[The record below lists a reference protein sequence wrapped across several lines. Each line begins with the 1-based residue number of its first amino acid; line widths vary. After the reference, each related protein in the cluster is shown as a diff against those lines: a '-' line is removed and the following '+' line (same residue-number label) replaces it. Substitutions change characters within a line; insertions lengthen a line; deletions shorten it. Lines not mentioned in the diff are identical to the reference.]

1 MNFQGNLQNNPVF
14 ISFLNQF
21 VLPFCFVLLQP
32 WYQKLQNILNTFKKT
47 CCLLEWLISRQ
58 KNILALLVK
67 TPVIGKEKK
76 GFFFKGG
83 VKKVEL
89 QQEIMWVRK
98 RQFDKDTRDYIL
110 EKTFQTHI
118 REEMAL
124 ALLVLLQKLT
134 SQLKLDS
141 LSTQIFFLQRSPK
154 ENALLL
160 PKHTEE
166 NSELV

>member
-1 MNFQGNLQNNPVF
+1 M
-14 ISFLNQF
+14 
-21 VLPFCFVLLQP
+21 
-32 WYQKLQNILNTFKKT
+32 
-47 CCLLEWLISRQ
+47 
-58 KNILALLVK
+58 K

>member
-1 MNFQGNLQNNPVF
+1 M
-14 ISFLNQF
+14 
-21 VLPFCFVLLQP
+21 
-32 WYQKLQNILNTFKKT
+32 
-47 CCLLEWLISRQ
+47 
-58 KNILALLVK
+58 K

-76 GFFFKGG
+76 GFFFFFKGG

-124 ALLVLLQKLT
+124 ALLVLLPKLT

-141 LSTQIFFLQRSPK
+141 LSTQIFFFLQRSPK